1 MIKVNNP
8 LISVVVP
15 VYNMEKYLERCINSL
30 ITQTY
35 ENLEIILVN
44 DCSTDNSEKII
55 ENYIKL
61 DDRIKCINHKKN
73 SGLFQARIT
82 GSKLAKGKYLA
93 FVDSDDYI
101 SIDWYRKLLRQAE
114 DTSSDMVIGEWCFD
128 TDGVSFDYCN
138 LDHFRVKDYC
148 LKGSEIMDEFMK
160 VHGRNFSW
168 TVVWNKLYRKDLWDK
183 CLPLF
188 EKFSKEHGHMIMW
201 EDIAFS
207 SALWANAQKVTNIH
221 NILYYYYKHR
231 EASTIISNKDE
242 KYKNKYINDSSAA
255 IKFFKSVLES
265 KKNYEKYKEDFKYWQ
280 LHGMSI
286 VYKDLVINLNKN
298 TFKNKILEAFNCK
311 EEEFEEPSSYFYS
324 IMTPLHQS
332 FSWFEEIKKEIV
344 SVKTKYVSF
353 DIFDT
358 LIQRPFLKPSDIFQL
373 LSEKYNKTTSA
384 YINFKHIREVSE
396 RSVREILNLNNPS
409 REDITLDEIYQY
421 IKENY
426 VLNNDLL
433 DEIKQYEIDLEL
445 HFCTARKTGKE
456 LFDLAL
462 EVGKEIIICSDMYLS
477 KDIIEKI
484 LVNNDIV
491 GYKYLFVSSEL
502 EITKEKKSLYN
513 YVQKFLK
520 IKDSSQILHIGD
532 NWYSDV
538 ENSKAC
544 GWRSAHLAKATDLML
559 NYNPGIYGGEAFNKI
574 YCDSFL
580 KEDYKSSFND
590 FTSVRSILAMS
601 AIKFFDNPY
610 VSVNPWS
617 DFNANP
623 KFIGYSI
630 LGPHLL
636 ALCKWVYNIAKQ
648 KRIGTIH
655 FVARDGFLVKKA
667 FDTLRFSNIKSNYIR
682 LSRKALVL
690 ADVEKVDD
698 IYSIFNKINLL
709 VSLKD
714 IAKYLSPIIPKEK
727 DVEEIFFKHNFK
739 FDKKIKSYIEFEK
752 EMKIFIEEIIDINLL
767 PKYKQ
772 KLKEYF
778 EKIIKPGDY
787 IFDIGYSG
795 RPEASLSSILG
806 FPVGSM
812 YIHIN
817 GEIAGIRQN
826 KYSCPC
832 EVFYEF
838 KPSITGVMREHLIS
852 ELGPSTTGYKLNK
865 GQIEPVFEEYNPDY
879 CSEFIT
885 KIIQDSAIEFINDF
899 KNLFNDYEIM
909 NSFQNEVISAP
920 FEYYLHY
927 SKEIDRK
934 LFSTLP
940 FEDDLGEGKRI
951 KALEFWNQETCIKN
965 LNLGNSVI
973 NNSTFLPDLYAD
985 GYFVKFYHMTNRLFP
1000 KGGKS
1005 REILKKIAGL
1015 FLK

>member
-8 LISVVVP
+8 LISVIVP

-55 ENYIKL
+55 ENYTKL
-61 DDRIKCINHKKN
+61 DDRIKCINHEKN
-73 SGLFQARIT
+73 RGLFQARIT
-82 GSKLAKGKYLA
+82 GSKLAKGKYIA

-101 SIDWYRKLLRQAE
+101 SVDWYRKLLRQAE

-128 TDGVSFDYCN
+128 NDGVSFDYCN

-148 LKGSEIMDEFMK
+148 LEGSEIMDEFMG
-160 VHGRNFSW
+160 VHGKNYSW
-168 TVVWNKLYRKDLWDK
+168 TVVWNKLYKKDLWDN

-188 EKFSKEHGHMIMW
+188 EKFSEEHGHMIMW

-207 SALWANAQKVTNIH
+207 SALWANAKKVANIH
-221 NILYYYYKHR
+221 NVLYYYCRHSN
-231 EASTIISNKDE
+231 ASTTINNQSKKL
-242 KYKNKYINDSSAA
+242 KYKYINDSSAA
-255 IKFFKSVLES
+255 IKFFKSVLE
-265 KKNYEKYKEDFKYWQ
+265 NTGFYEKYKEDFKCWK
-280 LHGMSI
+280 LHSMSI
-286 VYKDLVINLNKN
+286 IYRDLVINLNKN

-332 FSWFEEIKKEIV
+332 FNYFEELKKDIV
-344 SVKTKYVSF
+344 SVRTKYISF

-358 LIQRPFLKPSDIFQL
+358 LIQRPFLNPSDIFQL
-373 LSEKYNKTTSA
+373 LSEKYNKMTSA
-384 YINFKHIREVSE
+384 YVNFKFIRESAE

-426 VLNNDLL
+426 VLDNDLL

-445 HFCTARKTGKE
+445 NFCIVRKTGKE

-462 EVGKEIIICSDMYLS
+462 EAGKEIIICSDMYLS
-477 KDIIEKI
+477 KEIIEKI
-484 LVNNDIV
+484 LLNNSMI

-502 EITKEKKSLYN
+502 EVTKEKKSLYKH
-513 YVQKFLK
+513 VQKFLK
-520 IKDSSQILHIGD
+520 VKDPSQILHIGD
-532 NWYSDV
+532 NWHSDV
-538 ENSKAC
+538 ENSKTC

-574 YCDSFL
+574 YCKSFF
-580 KEDYKSSFND
+580 KEDYKSSFNN

-610 VSVNPWS
+610 VSINSWS

-623 KFIGYSI
+623 KFIGYST

-636 ALCKWVYNIAKQ
+636 ALCKWVYNIAKER
-648 KRIGTIH
+648 KIGTIH

-667 FDTLRFSNIKSNYIR
+667 FDIFNSSDIKSNYIR

-698 IYSIFNKINLL
+698 IYSIFNKMNFCLSPRE
-709 VSLKD
+709 VS
-714 IAKYLSPIIPKEK
+714 KYLVPIIPKEK
-727 DVEEIFFKHNFK
+727 DAEKIFLKHNFK
-739 FDKKIKSYIEFEK
+739 FDRKIKSYTEFEK
-752 EMKIFIEEIIDINLL
+752 EIKIFIEEIIDINLL
-767 PKYKQ
+767 PKYK
-772 KLKEYF
+772 KNLKEYF

-806 FPVGSM
+806 FPIGSM
-812 YIHIN
+812 YIHTN
-817 GEIAGIRQN
+817 QEIAGIRLDRYN
-826 KYSCPC
+826 CPK
-832 EVFYEF
+832 ETFYDF
-838 KPSITGVMREHLIS
+838 KPSVTGVMREQIFS
-852 ELGPSTTGYKLNK
+852 ECAPSTTGYKFNK
-865 GQIEPVFEEYNPDY
+865 GQLEPIFEEYKPDY
-879 CSEFIT
+879 CSEFVT

-899 KNLFNDYEIM
+899 KNLFNNYEIM
-909 NSFQNEVISAP
+909 NNFQNEVISAP

-927 SKEIDRK
+927 SKDIDRR
-934 LFSTLP
+934 LFSTLS

-951 KALEFWNQETCIKN
+951 KALEFWNQETYIKN
-965 LNLGNSVI
+965 LNLGNSVM

-985 GYFVKFYHMTNRLFP
+985 GYFVKFYHMTNKLFP

-1005 REILKKIAGL
+1005 REILKKIAGI
-1015 FLK
+1015 FLR